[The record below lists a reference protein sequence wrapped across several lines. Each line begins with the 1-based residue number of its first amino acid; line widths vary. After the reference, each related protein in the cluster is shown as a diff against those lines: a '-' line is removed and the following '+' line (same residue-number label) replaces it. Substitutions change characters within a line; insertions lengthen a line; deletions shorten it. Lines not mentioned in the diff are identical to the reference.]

1 MSGYLDTW
9 MSGYLDTWMMG
20 FLHTWQQVCSISIA
34 GFPGGLIL
42 DPLSFLDARVLQLL
56 LQGAPHRSELLLG
69 ALRGEAENGGS
80 SGGGARAAQVRAAAV
95 DGGGA
100 SVVPVLVVVHEVV
113 ESHDLIRER
122 LESVQTS
129 FKD

>member
-9 MSGYLDTWMMG
+9 QL
-20 FLHTWQQVCSISIA
+20 VCSISIA
-34 GFPGGLIL
+34 GFPGGLVL
-42 DPLSFLDARVLQLL
+42 EPLSLLYARVLQLL
-56 LQGAPHRSELLLG
+56 LQGAPHRSQLLLG
-69 ALRGEAENGGS
+69 VLRGEAEHGGS
-80 SGGGARAAQVRAAAV
+80 SGGGARAAQVGAAAV
-95 DGGGA
+95 DREGA

-122 LESVQTS
+122 LENVQSS